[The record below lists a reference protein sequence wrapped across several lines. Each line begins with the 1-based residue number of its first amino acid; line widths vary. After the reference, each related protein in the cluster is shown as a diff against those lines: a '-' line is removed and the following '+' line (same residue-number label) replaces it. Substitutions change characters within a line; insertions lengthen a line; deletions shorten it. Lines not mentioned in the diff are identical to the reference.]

1 MPMSSENDDCVE
13 RWLLG
18 DDESFERVFHQYYR
32 LVRSFFT
39 KRGFTP
45 EESED
50 LTQEVFLRVYKGR
63 ASFRGESRFTT
74 WLFQICANAFRNELR
89 DRSAQKRGHT
99 EVRLDG
105 ALGSEVEQLE
115 DASEGA
121 DPVRKALWE
130 EEKTR
135 LRAALADLP
144 PQMRRCVE
152 LRVDED
158 LKYREI
164 AERMGVS
171 IDTVKAHLFQARQIL
186 KEKLGDYFEDFQALT
201 PERAES

>member
-1 MPMSSENDDCVE
+1 MSMRSDNDDCVE
-13 RWLLG
+13 KWLLG
-18 DDESFERVFHQYYR
+18 DDESFEGVFHQYYR

-45 EESED
+45 EEAED

-74 WLFQICANAFRNELR
+74 WLFQICANLFRNELR
-89 DRSAQKRGHT
+89 DRSAQKRDHT
-99 EVRLDG
+99 EVRLDDG
-105 ALGSEVEQLE
+105 TLGSEAEQLE
-115 DASEGA
+115 DDSEEGA
-121 DPVRKALWE
+121 DPVRRALRE
-130 EEKTR
+130 EAKTK

-164 AERMGVS
+164 AARMGVS

-186 KEKLGDYFEDFQALT
+186 KEKLGDYFEDFNL
-201 PERAES
+201 